1 VIYCWKRRSLR
12 HWVAQ
17 PVWLCREATRC
28 FIMCVQLKTS
38 VANFKAGSG
47 FEPQRTL
54 RSHSYFE
61 EHFSEA
67 SVLSVAKSIG
77 LIEE

>member
-1 VIYCWKRRSLR
+1 
-12 HWVAQ
+12 
-17 PVWLCREATRC
+17 
-28 FIMCVQLKTS
+28 MCVQLKTS